1 MKAIAFELNTPM
13 SSWATGGASIIPT
26 MSEPTWSAVVGMIG
40 AALGLPRGDNR
51 LVQIASDFAL
61 AVKVEVAGQRE
72 HDFNTIESPQDT
84 KVKGLRARTRFQEL
98 DFEGDALNTS
108 IIQREYVQ
116 GAVYVVYIVQMTEIP
131 VYSLEDILFALAN
144 PVYPLSAGRRSC
156 VIGLVHATGAST
168 EDLALATHWDQRIPI
183 DKVPTFIRERH
194 DQLVGPRQFA
204 MRFECVA

>member
-1 MKAIAFELNTPM
+1 MKVIAFELNAPM

-40 AALGLPRGDNR
+40 ASLGLPRGDGR
-51 LVQIASDFAL
+51 LVKIASDFAL
-61 AVKVEVAGQRE
+61 AVKVKVAGQRE

-98 DFEGDALNTS
+98 DFEGKDLNTS

-116 GAVYVVYIVQMTEIP
+116 GAVYVVYIVQMTESP
-131 VYSLEDILFALAN
+131 VYSLDEIQFALAN

-156 VIGLVHATGAST
+156 VIGLVHAKNTSVD
-168 EDLALATHWDQRIPI
+168 DLALATHWDQRIPI
-183 DKVPTFIRERH
+183 DKVPTLIRERH
-194 DQLVGPRQFA
+194 DQLIGPHQFA
-204 MRFECVA
+204 VRFECVA